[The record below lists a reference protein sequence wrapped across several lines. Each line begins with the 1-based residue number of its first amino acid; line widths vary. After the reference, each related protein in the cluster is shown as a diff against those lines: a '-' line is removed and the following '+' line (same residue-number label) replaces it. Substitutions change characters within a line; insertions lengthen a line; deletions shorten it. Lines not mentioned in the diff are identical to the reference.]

1 MQRKMSASSVA
12 GIAAVV
18 AMGAT
23 AAYVMGGHSSNA
35 RRKAIK
41 RSTAKA
47 ARAVGTMVSDVVDNV
62 SEMMK

>member
-1 MQRKMSASSVA
+1 MQHKMNASSVA

-18 AMGAT
+18 AVGAT
-23 AAYVMGGHSSNA
+23 AAYVMGGHSNAA

-47 ARAVGTMVSDVVDNV
+47 ARAVVENV
-62 SEMMK
+62 SGMMK